1 MLWRSCTVAAA
12 LCAAVC
18 AVPCTA
24 QSYTDWGL
32 VASSTDPG
40 LYGGNTYAVDLN
52 NDGVPDLVTN
62 EVFQN
67 ANNLSPDFAVFIAN
81 GDGTF
86 QAPVLYQYSPASI
99 PPGDTGPYNVPM
111 AFGDF
116 NGDGYVDV
124 AMPVGNDTIAVYLGQ
139 GDGTFANPWYSVISL
154 PSNQYVLTG
163 YPAIVAADFNHDG
176 KLDLA
181 VVGVNT
187 DESGETVYVLPS
199 EGNGLFSTVDPVL
212 NVSTYPNGSG
222 GVRELLTGDFDG
234 DTNADLVAE
243 VDAGTPNGQNS
254 GATAVHVLYGDGNLG
269 FDDTI
274 PITEPSSLGQLNVGD
289 LDSDGKSDLVSIGS
303 TMLTWYGQ
311 WGRTFASYS
320 QQIAPAEYIASSQP
334 MADFNNDGRN
344 DFVVMARTYTDS
356 FLVFLLAT
364 PTPGQFD
371 VQTWNTP
378 LQMGASVGG
387 SGIDSLPVVGNFKRN
402 DEKPDIAYIAYTG
415 PESYAINTSVPYV
428 GLNATVGAL
437 WSNCPYPASGN
448 SIGIAYPASGNRISL
463 CSPALMSGNQVNFNA
478 SAHSNRDLRK
488 MEVWVDGTKLGEQYN
503 TWESNAYFS
512 LSAELAP
519 GTHSGTYYAADWD
532 NTLLQYN
539 FNFTVPSDCSAP
551 TSPGVNICAPTDG
564 SSISSPSQSV
574 LVQATSNITGTLAR
588 MEIWVDSVKEYTET
602 TSTSL
607 SAVVTA
613 SPGTHTITVFAVN
626 TDGTVWSQAV
636 STTIQ

>member
-1 MLWRSCTVAAA
+1 M
-12 LCAAVC
+12 
-18 AVPCTA
+18 
-24 QSYTDWGL
+24 
-32 VASSTDPG
+32 
-40 LYGGNTYAVDLN
+40 
-52 NDGVPDLVTN
+52 
-62 EVFQN
+62 
-67 ANNLSPDFAVFIAN
+67 FIAN

-99 PPGDTGPYNVPM
+99 PPGDTGPYNIPM

-124 AMPVGNDTIAVYLGQ
+124 AMPVGNDTIAVYLGN

-154 PSNQYVLTG
+154 PSNQYVLTS
-163 YPAIVAADFNHDG
+163 YPVIVAADFNHDG

-187 DESGETVYVLPS
+187 DESGETVYVLPG

-212 NVSTYPNGSG
+212 NVATYQNGSG

-234 DTNADLVAE
+234 DTNADLAAE
-243 VDAGTPNGQNS
+243 ISAGSQNGES
-254 GATAVHVLYGDGNLG
+254 LGATTVHVLYGDGNLG
-269 FDDTI
+269 FNDTI
-274 PITEPSSLGQLNVGD
+274 PINNPNSLGQLNVGD
-289 LDSDGKSDLVSIGS
+289 LNSDGKSDLVSIGS

-320 QQIAPAEYIASSQP
+320 QQIAPAEYRTSFQP
-334 MADFNNDGRN
+334 MADFNNDGLN
-344 DFVVMARTYTDS
+344 DLVATAQTYTDS

-378 LQMGASVGG
+378 PYLSAPIGG
-387 SGIDSLPVVGNFKRN
+387 SGIVSLPVAGNFNRN

-415 PESYAINTSVPYV
+415 PESYAIDTSVPYV
-428 GLNATVGAL
+428 GLNATVGQL
-437 WSNCPYPASGN
+437 WSNCDYPSSGN
-448 SIGIAYPASGNRISL
+448 GISL

-478 SAHSNRDLRK
+478 TAHSNRDLRK
-488 MEVWVDGTKLGEQYN
+488 LEVWVDGTKLGEQYN
-503 TWESNAYFS
+503 TWEGNAYFS
-512 LSAELAP
+512 LSATLAP

-551 TSPGVNICAPTDG
+551 TSPGVNICAPTAG
-564 SSISSPSQSV
+564 SSISSQSV

-588 MEIWVDSVKEYTET
+588 MEIWVDSAKQYTET

-607 SAVVTA
+607 SAAVTA
-613 SPGTHTITVFAVN
+613 SPGTHSITVFAVN
-626 TDGTVWSQAV
+626 TDGTVWSQAASV
-636 STTIQ
+636 TIQ